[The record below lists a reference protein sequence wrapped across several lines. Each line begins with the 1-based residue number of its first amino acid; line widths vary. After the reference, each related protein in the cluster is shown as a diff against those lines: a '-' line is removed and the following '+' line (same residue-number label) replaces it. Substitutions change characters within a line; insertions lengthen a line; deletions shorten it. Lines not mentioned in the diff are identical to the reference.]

1 MGFEESFLLFLPK
14 TVSRDSNAFDY
25 SVAIPIEVRIP
36 HSLHSWSNLC
46 FQIRREMKPAK
57 IADFGITE
65 EFGYLPAH
73 APALALSAGNEEW
86 DQFGRDIPKLL
97 MGTNFRSRVK
107 ALPEFNINKLN
118 GEAEIQRAMLILS
131 YIGQSY
137 QWSENNPATVMP
149 ANLAIPWH
157 QVGKL
162 VGRPPI
168 LSYQSYASDNWRR
181 FDASG
186 PIECGNIGLLQ
197 CFLGGQDEEWFI
209 LIHIEIEKK
218 AGKALKA
225 IEDAQN
231 AVSENDADQLE
242 VALTNLRSALAAMY
256 EVLGRMPERCDPYI
270 YFHRVRPYIFG
281 WRNNPS
287 LPDGVIYEGVDEYQG
302 VGQKFRGETGAQ
314 SAIIPAMDAVLGID
328 HERDELREYLMEM
341 RMYMPPRHVAFIEAV
356 EAGPSVRNF
365 VTMAQRLSLTT
376 VFNDCVELVA
386 NFRAMHLEYAGTY
399 IHAQAQ
405 ATPGN
410 PSAVGTGGTPFMTYL
425 RKHRDE
431 TKTQTLP

>member
-1 MGFEESFLLFLPK
+1 MRMS
-14 TVSRDSNAFDY
+14 
-25 SVAIPIEVRIP
+25 
-36 HSLHSWSNLC
+36 
-46 FQIRREMKPAK
+46 KPAK
-57 IADFGITE
+57 IADYGITE

-73 APALALSAGNEEW
+73 DPAQSLSAGNEEW
-86 DQFGRDIPKLL
+86 DQFGKDLPKLL
-97 MGTNFRSRVK
+97 MGTNFRKRVQ
-107 ALPEFNINKLN
+107 ALPKFNIDKLN
-118 GEAEIQRAMLILS
+118 GEAEIQRAMLVLS
-131 YIGQSY
+131 YIGQAY
-137 QWSENNPATVMP
+137 QWSDNEAATVMP
-149 ANLAIPWH
+149 QVLAKPWYE
-157 QVGKL
+157 VGKL

-181 FDASG
+181 FDKAG

-209 LIHIEIEKK
+209 LIHIDIEKK

-225 IEDAQN
+225 IEEAQA
-231 AVSENDADQLE
+231 AVVAQDGEKVEAALIKMRA
-242 VALTNLRSALAAMY
+242 ALTAMY

-287 LPDGVIYEGVDEYQG
+287 LPDGVVYEGVDEYKG

-314 SAIIPAMDAVLGID
+314 SAIIPAMDGVLGIE
-328 HERDELREYLMEM
+328 HEKDELREYLMEM
-341 RMYMPPRHVAFIEAV
+341 RTYMPPKHVAFIQAV

-365 VTMAQRLSLTT
+365 VTTIKKSSLTQ
-376 VFNDCVELVA
+376 VFNDCIELVA

-410 PSAVGTGGTPFMTYL
+410 PSAVGTGGTPFMIYL

-431 TKTQTLP
+431 TKKQTV

>member
-1 MGFEESFLLFLPK
+1 
-14 TVSRDSNAFDY
+14 
-25 SVAIPIEVRIP
+25 
-36 HSLHSWSNLC
+36 
-46 FQIRREMKPAK
+46 MKLAK
-57 IADFGITE
+57 IADYGITE
-65 EFGYLPAH
+65 EFGYLPSYD
-73 APALALSAGNEEW
+73 PAQSLSAGNEEW
-86 DQFGRDIPKLL
+86 DQFGKDLPKLL
-97 MGTNFRSRVK
+97 MGTNFRKRVN
-107 ALPEFNINKLN
+107 ALPKFNIDKLN
-118 GEAEIQRAMLILS
+118 GEAEIQRAMLVLS
-131 YIGQSY
+131 YIGQAY
-137 QWSENNPATVMP
+137 QWSDNKAATVMP
-149 ANLAIPWH
+149 EVLAKPWYE
-157 QVGKL
+157 VGKL

-181 FDASG
+181 FDKTG

-209 LIHIEIEKK
+209 LIHIDIEKK

-225 IEDAQN
+225 IEEAQAAVVAQDAEKVE
-231 AVSENDADQLE
+231 AALIKMRA
-242 VALTNLRSALAAMY
+242 ALTAMY

-287 LPDGVIYEGVDEYQG
+287 LPDGVVYEGVDEYKG

-314 SAIIPAMDAVLGID
+314 SAIIPAMDGVLGIE
-328 HERDELREYLMEM
+328 HEKDELRDYLMEM
-341 RMYMPPRHVAFIEAV
+341 RTYMPPKHVAFIQAV

-365 VTMAQRLSLTT
+365 VTTIKKSSLTQ
-376 VFNDCVELVA
+376 VFNDCIELVA

-410 PSAVGTGGTPFMTYL
+410 PSAVGTGGTPFMIYL

-431 TKTQTLP
+431 TKKQTV

>member
-1 MGFEESFLLFLPK
+1 ML
-14 TVSRDSNAFDY
+14 
-25 SVAIPIEVRIP
+25 
-36 HSLHSWSNLC
+36 
-46 FQIRREMKPAK
+46 KPAK
-57 IADFGITE
+57 IADYGITE

-73 APALALSAGNEEW
+73 DPAQSLSAGNEEW
-86 DQFGRDIPKLL
+86 DQFGKDLPKLL
-97 MGTNFRSRVK
+97 MGTNFRKRVQ
-107 ALPEFNINKLN
+107 ALPKFNIDKLN
-118 GEAEIQRAMLILS
+118 GEAEIQRAMLVLS
-131 YIGQSY
+131 YIGQAY
-137 QWSENNPATVMP
+137 QWSDNQAATVMP
-149 ANLAIPWH
+149 QVLAKPWYE
-157 QVGKL
+157 VGKL

-181 FDASG
+181 FDKAA

-209 LIHIEIEKK
+209 LIHIDIEKK

-225 IEDAQN
+225 IEEAQEAVVAQDA
-231 AVSENDADQLE
+231 EKLE
-242 VALTNLRSALAAMY
+242 AALIKMRAALSAMY

-287 LPDGVIYEGVDEYQG
+287 LPDGVVYEGVDEYKG

-314 SAIIPAMDAVLGID
+314 SAIIPAMDGVLGIE

-341 RMYMPPRHVAFIEAV
+341 RTYMPPKHVAFIQAV

-365 VTMAQRLSLTT
+365 VTTIKKSSLTQ
-376 VFNDCVELVA
+376 VFNDCIELVA

-410 PSAVGTGGTPFMTYL
+410 PSAVGTGGTPFMIYL

-431 TKTQTLP
+431 TKKQTV

>member
-1 MGFEESFLLFLPK
+1 MS
-14 TVSRDSNAFDY
+14 
-25 SVAIPIEVRIP
+25 
-36 HSLHSWSNLC
+36 
-46 FQIRREMKPAK
+46 KPAK
-57 IADFGITE
+57 IADYGITE

-73 APALALSAGNEEW
+73 DPAQSLSAGNEEW
-86 DQFGRDIPKLL
+86 DQFGKDLPKLL
-97 MGTNFRSRVK
+97 MGTNFRKRVQ
-107 ALPEFNINKLN
+107 ALPKFNIDKLN
-118 GEAEIQRAMLILS
+118 GEAEIQRAMLVLS
-131 YIGQSY
+131 YIGQAY
-137 QWSENNPATVMP
+137 QWSDNEAATVMP
-149 ANLAIPWH
+149 QVLAKPWYE
-157 QVGKL
+157 VGKL

-181 FDASG
+181 FDKSG

-209 LIHIEIEKK
+209 LIHIDIEKK

-225 IEDAQN
+225 IEEAQAAVVAQDAEKVE
-231 AVSENDADQLE
+231 A
-242 VALTNLRSALAAMY
+242 ALIKMRAALSAMY

-287 LPDGVIYEGVDEYQG
+287 LPDGVVYEGVDEYKG

-314 SAIIPAMDAVLGID
+314 SAIIPAMDGVLGIE
-328 HERDELREYLMEM
+328 HEKDELREYLMEM
-341 RMYMPPRHVAFIEAV
+341 RTYMPPKHVAFIQAV

-365 VTMAQRLSLTT
+365 VTTNKRSSLTQ
-376 VFNDCVELVA
+376 VFNDCIELVA

-410 PSAVGTGGTPFMTYL
+410 PSAVGTGGTPFMIYL

-431 TKTQTLP
+431 TKKQTV

>member
-1 MGFEESFLLFLPK
+1 
-14 TVSRDSNAFDY
+14 
-25 SVAIPIEVRIP
+25 
-36 HSLHSWSNLC
+36 
-46 FQIRREMKPAK
+46 MKPAK

-65 EFGYLPAH
+65 EFGYLPTYD
-73 APALALSAGNEEW
+73 PAQSLSAGNEEW
-86 DQFGRDIPKLL
+86 DQFGKDLPKLL

-107 ALPEFNINKLN
+107 ALPKFNIEKLS
-118 GEAEIQRAMLILS
+118 GEAEVQRAMLILS
-131 YIGQSY
+131 YIGQAY
-137 QWSENNPATVMP
+137 QWSENTAAHVMP
-149 ANLAIPWH
+149 ANLALPWYE
-157 QVGKL
+157 VGKL

-181 FDASG
+181 FDKSG
-186 PIECGNIGLLQ
+186 DIACGNIGLLQ

-225 IEDAQN
+225 IEDAQL
-231 AVSENDADQLE
+231 AVLENDAE
-242 VALTNLRSALAAMY
+242 KVEAALIKLRNALAAMY

-287 LPDGVIYEGVDEYQG
+287 LPNGVIYEGVDEYKG
-302 VGQKFRGETGAQ
+302 KGQNFRGETGAQ
-314 SAIIPAMDAVLGID
+314 SAIIPAMDGILGIE

-341 RMYMPPRHVAFIEAV
+341 RTYMPPKHVAFIEAV

-365 VTMAQRLSLTT
+365 AVSAKRSSLTNI
-376 VFNDCVELVA
+376 FNESVELVA
-386 NFRAMHLEYAGTY
+386 KFRAMHLEYAGTY

-431 TKTQTLP
+431 TKVQTI

>member
-1 MGFEESFLLFLPK
+1 MS
-14 TVSRDSNAFDY
+14 T
-25 SVAIPIEVRIP
+25 
-36 HSLHSWSNLC
+36 
-46 FQIRREMKPAK
+46 PAK
-57 IADFGITE
+57 IADYGITE

-73 APALALSAGNEEW
+73 DPAQSLSAGNEEW
-86 DQFGRDIPKLL
+86 DQFGKDLPKLL
-97 MGTNFRSRVK
+97 MGTNFRKRVQ
-107 ALPEFNINKLN
+107 ALPKFNIDKLN
-118 GEAEIQRAMLILS
+118 GEAEIQRAMLVLS
-131 YIGQSY
+131 YIGQAY
-137 QWSENNPATVMP
+137 QWSDNEAATVMP
-149 ANLAIPWH
+149 QVLAKPWYE
-157 QVGKL
+157 VGKL

-181 FDASG
+181 FDKAG

-209 LIHIEIEKK
+209 LIHIDIEKK

-225 IEDAQN
+225 IEEAQAAVVAQDAEKVE
-231 AVSENDADQLE
+231 AALIKMRA
-242 VALTNLRSALAAMY
+242 ALTAMY

-287 LPDGVIYEGVDEYQG
+287 LPDGVVYEGVDEYKG

-314 SAIIPAMDAVLGID
+314 SAIIPAMDGVLGIE
-328 HERDELREYLMEM
+328 HEKDELREYLMEM
-341 RMYMPPRHVAFIEAV
+341 RTYMPPKHVAFIQAV

-365 VTMAQRLSLTT
+365 VTTVKKSSLTQ
-376 VFNDCVELVA
+376 VFNDCIELVA

-410 PSAVGTGGTPFMTYL
+410 PSAVGTGGTPFMIYL

-431 TKTQTLP
+431 TKKQTV

>member
-1 MGFEESFLLFLPK
+1 
-14 TVSRDSNAFDY
+14 
-25 SVAIPIEVRIP
+25 
-36 HSLHSWSNLC
+36 
-46 FQIRREMKPAK
+46 MKAAK

-65 EFGYLPAH
+65 EFGYLPTYD
-73 APALALSAGNEEW
+73 PAQSLSPGNEEW
-86 DQFGRDIPKLL
+86 DQVGKDLPKLL
-97 MGTNFRSRVK
+97 MGTDFRSRIK
-107 ALPEFNINKLN
+107 ALPKFNIDKLK
-118 GEAEIQRAMLILS
+118 GEAEIQRAMLVLS
-131 YIGQSY
+131 YIGQAY
-137 QWSENNPATVMP
+137 QWSDNSPATVMP
-149 ANLAIPWH
+149 VNLAIPWYE
-157 QVGKL
+157 VGKL

-181 FDASG
+181 FDKNG

-209 LIHIEIEKK
+209 LIHIDIEKK

-225 IEDAQN
+225 IEEAQL
-231 AVSENDADQLE
+231 AVLENDADK
-242 VALTNLRSALAAMY
+242 VDAALTKLRNALAAMY
-256 EVLGRMPERCDPYI
+256 QVLGRMPERCDPYI

-287 LPDGVIYEGVDEYQG
+287 LPDGVVYEGVDEYKG

-314 SAIIPAMDAVLGID
+314 SAIIPAMDGVLGIE

-341 RMYMPPRHVAFIEAV
+341 RTYMPPKHVGFIEAV

-365 VTMAQRLSLTT
+365 VTITARAGLTS
-376 VFNDCVELVA
+376 VFNECVELVA

-431 TKTQTLP
+431 TKKQTV

>member
-1 MGFEESFLLFLPK
+1 MRML
-14 TVSRDSNAFDY
+14 
-25 SVAIPIEVRIP
+25 
-36 HSLHSWSNLC
+36 
-46 FQIRREMKPAK
+46 KPAK
-57 IADFGITE
+57 IADYGITE

-73 APALALSAGNEEW
+73 DPAQSLSAGNEEW
-86 DQFGRDIPKLL
+86 DQFGKDLPKLL
-97 MGTNFRSRVK
+97 MGTNFRKRVQ
-107 ALPEFNINKLN
+107 ALPKFDIDKLN
-118 GEAEIQRAMLILS
+118 GEAEIQRAMLVLS
-131 YIGQSY
+131 YIGQAY
-137 QWSENNPATVMP
+137 QWSDNEAATVMP
-149 ANLAIPWH
+149 QVLAKPWYE
-157 QVGKL
+157 VGKL

-181 FDASG
+181 FDKAG

-209 LIHIEIEKK
+209 LIHIDIEKK

-225 IEDAQN
+225 IEEAQAAVVAQDAEKVE
-231 AVSENDADQLE
+231 A
-242 VALTNLRSALAAMY
+242 ALIKMRAALSAMY

-287 LPDGVIYEGVDEYQG
+287 LPDGVVYEGVDEYKG

-314 SAIIPAMDAVLGID
+314 SAIIPAMDGVLGIE
-328 HERDELREYLMEM
+328 HEKDELREYLMEM
-341 RMYMPPRHVAFIEAV
+341 RTYMPPKHVAFIQAV

-365 VTMAQRLSLTT
+365 VTTVKKSSLTQ
-376 VFNDCVELVA
+376 VFNDCIELVA

-410 PSAVGTGGTPFMTYL
+410 PSAVGTGGTPFMIYL

-431 TKTQTLP
+431 TKKQTV

>member
-1 MGFEESFLLFLPK
+1 
-14 TVSRDSNAFDY
+14 
-25 SVAIPIEVRIP
+25 
-36 HSLHSWSNLC
+36 
-46 FQIRREMKPAK
+46 MKPAK

-65 EFGYLPAH
+65 EFGYLPTYD
-73 APALALSAGNEEW
+73 PAQSLSAGNEEW
-86 DQFGRDIPKLL
+86 DQFGKDLPKLL

-107 ALPEFNINKLN
+107 ALPKFNIEKLS
-118 GEAEIQRAMLILS
+118 GEAEVQRAMLILS
-131 YIGQSY
+131 YIGQAY
-137 QWSENNPATVMP
+137 QWSENTAAHVMP
-149 ANLAIPWH
+149 ANLALPWYE
-157 QVGKL
+157 VGKL

-181 FDASG
+181 FDKSG
-186 PIECGNIGLLQ
+186 DIACGNIGLLQ

-225 IEDAQN
+225 IEDAQH
-231 AVSENDADQLE
+231 AVLENDAE
-242 VALTNLRSALAAMY
+242 KVEAALINLRNALAAMY

-287 LPDGVIYEGVDEYQG
+287 LPDGVIYEGVDEYKG
-302 VGQKFRGETGAQ
+302 VGQNFRGETGAQ
-314 SAIIPAMDAVLGID
+314 SAIIPAMDGILGIE

-341 RMYMPPRHVAFIEAV
+341 RTYMPPKHAAFIEAV

-365 VTMAQRLSLTT
+365 AVSVKRSSLTN
-376 VFNDCVELVA
+376 VFNESVELVA
-386 NFRAMHLEYAGTY
+386 KFRAMHLEYAGTY

-431 TKTQTLP
+431 TKVQTI

>member
-1 MGFEESFLLFLPK
+1 MRK
-14 TVSRDSNAFDY
+14 ASRN
-25 SVAIPIEVRIP
+25 P
-36 HSLHSWSNLC
+36 HRPPLNKIGSKMN
-46 FQIRREMKPAK
+46 PAK
-57 IADFGITE
+57 IADYGITE

-73 APALALSAGNEEW
+73 DPAQSLSAGNEEW
-86 DQFGRDIPKLL
+86 DQFGKDLPKLL
-97 MGTNFRSRVK
+97 MGTNFRKRVQ
-107 ALPEFNINKLN
+107 ALPKFNIDKLN
-118 GEAEIQRAMLILS
+118 GEAEIQRAMLVLS
-131 YIGQSY
+131 YIGQAY
-137 QWSENNPATVMP
+137 QWSDNEAATVMP
-149 ANLAIPWH
+149 QVLAKPWYE
-157 QVGKL
+157 VGKL

-181 FDASG
+181 FDQAG

-209 LIHIEIEKK
+209 LIHIDIEKK

-225 IEDAQN
+225 IEEVQAAVVAQDGEKVE
-231 AVSENDADQLE
+231 AALIKMRA
-242 VALTNLRSALAAMY
+242 ALTAMY

-287 LPDGVIYEGVDEYQG
+287 LPDGVVYEGVDEYKG

-314 SAIIPAMDAVLGID
+314 SAIIPAMDGVLGIE
-328 HERDELREYLMEM
+328 HEKDELREYLMEM
-341 RMYMPPRHVAFIEAV
+341 RTYMPPKHVAFIQAV

-365 VTMAQRLSLTT
+365 VTTIKRSSLTQ
-376 VFNDCVELVA
+376 VFNDCIELVA

-410 PSAVGTGGTPFMTYL
+410 PSAVGTGGTPFMIYL

-431 TKTQTLP
+431 TKKQTV

>member
-1 MGFEESFLLFLPK
+1 M
-14 TVSRDSNAFDY
+14 N
-25 SVAIPIEVRIP
+25 
-36 HSLHSWSNLC
+36 
-46 FQIRREMKPAK
+46 PAK
-57 IADFGITE
+57 IADYGITE
-65 EFGYLPAH
+65 EFGYLPSYD
-73 APALALSAGNEEW
+73 PAQSLSAGNEEW
-86 DQFGRDIPKLL
+86 DQFGKDLPKLL
-97 MGTNFRSRVK
+97 MGSDFRKRVN
-107 ALPEFNINKLN
+107 ALPKFNIDKLN
-118 GEAEIQRAMLILS
+118 GEAEIQRAMLVLS
-131 YIGQSY
+131 YIGQAY
-137 QWSENNPATVMP
+137 QWSDNKAATVMP
-149 ANLAIPWH
+149 EVLAKPWYE
-157 QVGKL
+157 VGKL

-181 FDASG
+181 FDKAA

-209 LIHIEIEKK
+209 LIHIDIEKK

-225 IEDAQN
+225 IEEAQAAVVAQDAEKVE
-231 AVSENDADQLE
+231 AALIKMRA
-242 VALTNLRSALAAMY
+242 ALTAMY

-287 LPDGVIYEGVDEYQG
+287 LPDGVVYEGVDEYKG

-314 SAIIPAMDAVLGID
+314 SAIIPAMDGVLGIE
-328 HERDELREYLMEM
+328 HEKDELREYLMEM
-341 RMYMPPRHVAFIEAV
+341 RTYMPPKHVAFIEAV

-365 VTMAQRLSLTT
+365 VTTIKKSSLTQ
-376 VFNDCVELVA
+376 VFNDCIELVA

-410 PSAVGTGGTPFMTYL
+410 PSAVGTGGTPFMIYL

-431 TKTQTLP
+431 TKKQTV

>member
-1 MGFEESFLLFLPK
+1 
-14 TVSRDSNAFDY
+14 
-25 SVAIPIEVRIP
+25 
-36 HSLHSWSNLC
+36 
-46 FQIRREMKPAK
+46 MKPAK

-107 ALPEFNINKLN
+107 ALPEFNVSKLN

-137 QWSENNPATVMP
+137 QWSENSPATVMP

-162 VGRPPI
+162 VGRPPS
-168 LSYQSYASDNWRR
+168 LSYQSYAADNWRR

-209 LIHIEIEKK
+209 LIHIEIERK

-225 IEDAQN
+225 IEDAQS
-231 AVSENDADQLE
+231 AVSNNDTGQLE
-242 VALTNLRSALAAMY
+242 VAITNLRSALAAMY

-365 VTMAQRLSLTT
+365 VTTAKQVSLTA

-405 ATPGN
+405 ATLGN

-431 TKTQTLP
+431 TKEQTLP

>member
-1 MGFEESFLLFLPK
+1 M
-14 TVSRDSNAFDY
+14 NA
-25 SVAIPIEVRIP
+25 V
-36 HSLHSWSNLC
+36 
-46 FQIRREMKPAK
+46 K
-57 IADFGITE
+57 ISDFGITE
-65 EFGYLPAH
+65 EFGYLPAYE
-73 APALALSAGNEEW
+73 PAQSLSAGNEEW
-86 DQFGRDIPKLL
+86 DQYGKDLPKLL
-97 MGTNFRSRVK
+97 MGTNFRARVR
-107 ALPEFNINKLN
+107 ALPSFNVAALK
-118 GEAEIQRAMLILS
+118 GEAEIQRAMLVLS
-131 YIGQSY
+131 YIGQAY
-137 QWSENNPATVMP
+137 QWSENSAATLMP
-149 ANLAIPWH
+149 SNLAKPWYE
-157 QVGKL
+157 VGKL

-181 FDASG
+181 FDKSG

-225 IEDAQN
+225 IEDAQA
-231 AVSENDADQLE
+231 AVVGNDADQVE
-242 VALTNLRSALAAMY
+242 NALTNLRTALAAMY
-256 EVLGRMPERCDPYI
+256 AVLDRMPERCDPYI

-287 LPDGVIYEGVDEYQG
+287 LPDGVIYEGVDEYKG
-302 VGQKFRGETGAQ
+302 IGQKFRGETGAQ
-314 SAIIPAMDAVLGID
+314 SAIIPAMDGVLGIE

-341 RMYMPPRHVAFIEAV
+341 RTYMPPKHVAFIEAV

-365 VTMAQRLSLTT
+365 VTSAQRSSLTS
-376 VFNDCVELVA
+376 VFNECVELVA
-386 NFRAMHLEYAGTY
+386 NFRAMHLEYAGRY

-431 TKTQTLP
+431 TKKQTL

>member
-1 MGFEESFLLFLPK
+1 MRMS
-14 TVSRDSNAFDY
+14 T
-25 SVAIPIEVRIP
+25 
-36 HSLHSWSNLC
+36 
-46 FQIRREMKPAK
+46 PAK
-57 IADFGITE
+57 IADYGITE

-73 APALALSAGNEEW
+73 DPAQSLSAGNEEW
-86 DQFGRDIPKLL
+86 DQFGKDLPKLL
-97 MGTNFRSRVK
+97 MGTNFRKRVQ
-107 ALPEFNINKLN
+107 ALPKFNIDKLN
-118 GEAEIQRAMLILS
+118 GEAEIQRAMLVLS
-131 YIGQSY
+131 YIGQAY
-137 QWSENNPATVMP
+137 QWSDNQAATVMP
-149 ANLAIPWH
+149 QVLAKPWYE
-157 QVGKL
+157 VGKL

-181 FDASG
+181 FDKAA

-209 LIHIEIEKK
+209 LIHIDIEKK

-225 IEDAQN
+225 IEEAQVAVVAQDAEKVE
-231 AVSENDADQLE
+231 A
-242 VALTNLRSALAAMY
+242 ALIKMRAALSAMY

-287 LPDGVIYEGVDEYQG
+287 LPDGVVYEGVDEYKG

-314 SAIIPAMDAVLGID
+314 SAIIPAMDGVLGIE
-328 HERDELREYLMEM
+328 HEKDELREYLMEM
-341 RMYMPPRHVAFIEAV
+341 RTYMPPKHVAFIQAV

-365 VTMAQRLSLTT
+365 VTTIKKSSLTQ
-376 VFNDCVELVA
+376 VFNDCIELVA

-410 PSAVGTGGTPFMTYL
+410 PSAVGTGGTPFMIYL

-431 TKTQTLP
+431 TKKQTV

>member
-1 MGFEESFLLFLPK
+1 MS
-14 TVSRDSNAFDY
+14 T
-25 SVAIPIEVRIP
+25 
-36 HSLHSWSNLC
+36 
-46 FQIRREMKPAK
+46 PAK
-57 IADFGITE
+57 IADYGITE

-73 APALALSAGNEEW
+73 DPAQSLSAGNEEW
-86 DQFGRDIPKLL
+86 DQFGKDLPKLL
-97 MGTNFRSRVK
+97 MGTNFRKRVQ
-107 ALPEFNINKLN
+107 ALPKFNIDKLN
-118 GEAEIQRAMLILS
+118 GEAEIQRAMLVLS
-131 YIGQSY
+131 YIGQAY
-137 QWSENNPATVMP
+137 QWSDNQAATVMP
-149 ANLAIPWH
+149 QVLAKPWYE
-157 QVGKL
+157 VGKL

-181 FDASG
+181 FDKAA

-209 LIHIEIEKK
+209 LIHIDIEKK

-225 IEDAQN
+225 IEEAQVAVVAQDAEKVE
-231 AVSENDADQLE
+231 A
-242 VALTNLRSALAAMY
+242 ALIKMRAALSAMY

-287 LPDGVIYEGVDEYQG
+287 LPDGVVYEGVDEYKG

-314 SAIIPAMDAVLGID
+314 SAIIPAMDGVLGIE
-328 HERDELREYLMEM
+328 HEKDELREYLMEM
-341 RMYMPPRHVAFIEAV
+341 RTYMPPKHVEFIQAV

-365 VTMAQRLSLTT
+365 VTTIKKSSLTQ
-376 VFNDCVELVA
+376 VFNDCIELVA

-410 PSAVGTGGTPFMTYL
+410 PSAVGTGGTPFMIYL

-431 TKTQTLP
+431 TKKQTV

>member
-1 MGFEESFLLFLPK
+1 M
-14 TVSRDSNAFDY
+14 N
-25 SVAIPIEVRIP
+25 
-36 HSLHSWSNLC
+36 
-46 FQIRREMKPAK
+46 PAK
-57 IADFGITE
+57 IADYGITE
-65 EFGYLPAH
+65 EFGYLPSYD
-73 APALALSAGNEEW
+73 PAQSLSAGNEEW
-86 DQFGRDIPKLL
+86 DQFGKDLPKLL
-97 MGTNFRSRVK
+97 MGTNFRKRVN
-107 ALPEFNINKLN
+107 ALPKFNIDKLN
-118 GEAEIQRAMLILS
+118 GEAEIQRAMLVLS
-131 YIGQSY
+131 YIGQAY
-137 QWSENNPATVMP
+137 QWSDNKAATVMP
-149 ANLAIPWH
+149 EVLAKPWYE
-157 QVGKL
+157 VGKL

-181 FDASG
+181 FDKTG

-209 LIHIEIEKK
+209 LIHIDIEKK

-225 IEDAQN
+225 IEQAQEAVVAQDAEKVE
-231 AVSENDADQLE
+231 AALIKMRA
-242 VALTNLRSALAAMY
+242 ALTAMY

-287 LPDGVIYEGVDEYQG
+287 LPDGVVYEGVDEYKG

-314 SAIIPAMDAVLGID
+314 SAIIPAMDGVLGIE
-328 HERDELREYLMEM
+328 HEKDELRDYLMEM
-341 RMYMPPRHVAFIEAV
+341 RTYMPPKHVAFIQAV

-365 VTMAQRLSLTT
+365 VTTIKKSSLTQ
-376 VFNDCVELVA
+376 VFNDCIELVA

-410 PSAVGTGGTPFMTYL
+410 PSAVGTGGTPFMIYL

-431 TKTQTLP
+431 TKKQTV

>member
-1 MGFEESFLLFLPK
+1 MRMS
-14 TVSRDSNAFDY
+14 T
-25 SVAIPIEVRIP
+25 
-36 HSLHSWSNLC
+36 
-46 FQIRREMKPAK
+46 PAK
-57 IADFGITE
+57 IADYGITE
-65 EFGYLPAH
+65 EFGYLPSH
-73 APALALSAGNEEW
+73 DPAQSLSAGNEEW
-86 DQFGRDIPKLL
+86 DQFGKDLPKLL
-97 MGTNFRSRVK
+97 MGTNFRKRVQ
-107 ALPEFNINKLN
+107 ALPKFNIDKLN
-118 GEAEIQRAMLILS
+118 GEAEIQRAMLVLS
-131 YIGQSY
+131 YIGQAY
-137 QWSENNPATVMP
+137 QWSDNQAATVMP
-149 ANLAIPWH
+149 QVLAKPWYE
-157 QVGKL
+157 VGKL

-181 FDASG
+181 FDKAA

-209 LIHIEIEKK
+209 LIHIDIEKK

-225 IEDAQN
+225 IEEAQVAVVAQDAEKVE
-231 AVSENDADQLE
+231 A
-242 VALTNLRSALAAMY
+242 ALIKMRAALSAMY

-287 LPDGVIYEGVDEYQG
+287 LPDGVVYEGVDEYKG

-314 SAIIPAMDAVLGID
+314 SAIIPAMDGVLGIE
-328 HERDELREYLMEM
+328 HEKDELREYLMEM
-341 RMYMPPRHVAFIEAV
+341 RTYMPPKHVAFIQAV

-365 VTMAQRLSLTT
+365 VTTIKKSSLTQ
-376 VFNDCVELVA
+376 VFNDCIELVA

-410 PSAVGTGGTPFMTYL
+410 PSAVGTGGTPFMIYL

-431 TKTQTLP
+431 TKKQTV

>member
-1 MGFEESFLLFLPK
+1 ML
-14 TVSRDSNAFDY
+14 
-25 SVAIPIEVRIP
+25 
-36 HSLHSWSNLC
+36 
-46 FQIRREMKPAK
+46 KPAK
-57 IADFGITE
+57 IADYGITE

-73 APALALSAGNEEW
+73 DPAQSLSAGNEEW
-86 DQFGRDIPKLL
+86 DQFGKDLPKLL
-97 MGTNFRSRVK
+97 MGTNFRKRVQ
-107 ALPEFNINKLN
+107 ALPKFNIDKLN
-118 GEAEIQRAMLILS
+118 GEAEIQRAMLVLS
-131 YIGQSY
+131 YIGQAY
-137 QWSENNPATVMP
+137 QWSDNEAATVMP
-149 ANLAIPWH
+149 QVLAKPWYE
-157 QVGKL
+157 VGKL

-181 FDASG
+181 FDQAG

-209 LIHIEIEKK
+209 LIHIDIEKK

-225 IEDAQN
+225 IEEAQAAVMAQDAEKVE
-231 AVSENDADQLE
+231 A
-242 VALTNLRSALAAMY
+242 ALIKMRAALSAMY

-287 LPDGVIYEGVDEYQG
+287 LPDGVVYEGVDEYKG

-314 SAIIPAMDAVLGID
+314 SAIIPAMDGVLGIE
-328 HERDELREYLMEM
+328 HEKDELREYLMEM
-341 RMYMPPRHVAFIEAV
+341 RTYMPPKHVAFIQAV

-365 VTMAQRLSLTT
+365 VTTVKKSSLTQ
-376 VFNDCVELVA
+376 VFNDCIELVA

-410 PSAVGTGGTPFMTYL
+410 PSAVGTGGTPFMIYL

-431 TKTQTLP
+431 TKKQTV

>member
-1 MGFEESFLLFLPK
+1 
-14 TVSRDSNAFDY
+14 
-25 SVAIPIEVRIP
+25 
-36 HSLHSWSNLC
+36 
-46 FQIRREMKPAK
+46 MKPAK
-57 IADFGITE
+57 IADYGITE
-65 EFGYLPAH
+65 EFGYLPSH
-73 APALALSAGNEEW
+73 DPAQSLSAGNEEW
-86 DQFGRDIPKLL
+86 DQFGKDLPKLL
-97 MGTNFRSRVK
+97 MGTNFRKRVQ
-107 ALPEFNINKLN
+107 ALPKFNIDKLN
-118 GEAEIQRAMLILS
+118 GEAEIQRAMLVLS
-131 YIGQSY
+131 YIGQAY
-137 QWSENNPATVMP
+137 QWSDNQAATVMP
-149 ANLAIPWH
+149 QVLAKPWYE
-157 QVGKL
+157 VGKL

-181 FDASG
+181 FDKAA

-209 LIHIEIEKK
+209 LIHIDIEKK

-225 IEDAQN
+225 IEEAQE
-231 AVSENDADQLE
+231 AV
-242 VALTNLRSALAAMY
+242 VAQDGEKVEAALIKMRAALSAMY

-287 LPDGVIYEGVDEYQG
+287 LPDGVVYEGVDEYKG

-314 SAIIPAMDAVLGID
+314 SAIIPAMDGVLGIE
-328 HERDELREYLMEM
+328 HEKDELREYLMEM
-341 RMYMPPRHVAFIEAV
+341 RTYMPPKHVAFIQAV

-365 VTMAQRLSLTT
+365 VTTIKSSSLTQ
-376 VFNDCVELVA
+376 VFNDCIELVA

-410 PSAVGTGGTPFMTYL
+410 PSAVGTGGTPFMIYL

-431 TKTQTLP
+431 TKKQTV

>member
-1 MGFEESFLLFLPK
+1 
-14 TVSRDSNAFDY
+14 
-25 SVAIPIEVRIP
+25 
-36 HSLHSWSNLC
+36 
-46 FQIRREMKPAK
+46 MKPAK

-73 APALALSAGNEEW
+73 APALTLSAGNEEW

-97 MGTNFRSRVK
+97 MGSNFRSRVK
-107 ALPEFNINKLN
+107 ALPDFNISKLN
-118 GEAEIQRAMLILS
+118 GEAEVQRAMLILS

-242 VALTNLRSALAAMY
+242 VALTNLRRALAAMY

-314 SAIIPAMDAVLGID
+314 SAIIPAMDAVLGIE

-365 VTMAQRLSLTT
+365 VAIAKRASLTT

>member
-1 MGFEESFLLFLPK
+1 MPK
-14 TVSRDSNAFDY
+14 N
-25 SVAIPIEVRIP
+25 
-36 HSLHSWSNLC
+36 
-46 FQIRREMKPAK
+46 
-57 IADFGITE
+57 
-65 EFGYLPAH
+65 
-73 APALALSAGNEEW
+73 LAL
-86 DQFGRDIPKLL
+86 
-97 MGTNFRSRVK
+97 
-107 ALPEFNINKLN
+107 
-118 GEAEIQRAMLILS
+118 
-131 YIGQSY
+131 
-137 QWSENNPATVMP
+137 
-149 ANLAIPWH
+149 PWYE
-157 QVGKL
+157 VGKL

-181 FDASG
+181 FDKSG
-186 PIECGNIGLLQ
+186 PMECGNIGLAQ

-209 LIHIEIEKK
+209 LIHIDIEKK

-225 IEDAQN
+225 IEDAQA
-231 AVSENDADQLE
+231 AVVANDADQLE
-242 VALTNLRSALAAMY
+242 AALTKLRNALASMY
-256 EVLGRMPERCDPYI
+256 QVLGRMPERCDPYI

-287 LPDGVIYEGVDEYQG
+287 LPDGVVYEGVDEYKG

-314 SAIIPAMDAVLGID
+314 SAIIPAMDGVLGIE

-341 RMYMPPRHVAFIEAV
+341 RTYMPPKHVAFIEAV

-365 VTMAQRLSLTT
+365 VTTAKRAGLTS
-376 VFNDCVELVA
+376 VFNECVELVA

-431 TKTQTLP
+431 TKQQTVK